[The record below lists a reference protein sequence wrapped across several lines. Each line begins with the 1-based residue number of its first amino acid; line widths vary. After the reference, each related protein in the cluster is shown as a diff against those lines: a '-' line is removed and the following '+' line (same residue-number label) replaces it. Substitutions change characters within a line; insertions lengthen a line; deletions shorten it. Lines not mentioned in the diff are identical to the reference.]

1 MIFSSKIYRLLQKVE
16 PSLREV
22 LIAILEEMEQQR
34 QQWEQSVTRKEFTE
48 FARMTEENF
57 KKVWEAIHELTEAQR
72 RTEQR
77 VEELAE
83 AQKKTE
89 DRLDRLEKTVE
100 RLVEAQ
106 RRTEQKVEELAEAQ
120 RRTEQRVEELA
131 EAQKRTEREI
141 QRLTGELAMVKDR
154 LEGISHSVGYS
165 LENKSYKVLPELLKR
180 DMGIEVTTPLVR
192 KYLTLEKGKTFQA
205 NIYGRGRMDGEE
217 VIILGECK
225 VRPSKREVRRFL
237 SRVRQVEEKEGKK
250 VIALIVAH
258 DFLPEMEEYLR
269 SLGIKYYWSYELE

>member
-1 MIFSSKIYRLLQKVE
+1 MTFSSKIYRLLQKVE
-16 PSLREV
+16 PSLRDV

-83 AQKKTE
+83 AQK
-89 DRLDRLEKTVE
+89 
-100 RLVEAQ
+100 
-106 RRTEQKVEELAEAQ
+106 
-120 RRTEQRVEELA
+120 
-131 EAQKRTEREI
+131 RTEREI
-141 QRLTGELAMVKDR
+141 QRLTGELAVVKDR

-180 DMGIEVTTPLVR
+180 DMGVEVTTPLVR
-192 KYLTLEKGKTFQA
+192 KYLTLEKGKIFQA
-205 NIYGRGRMDGEE
+205 NIYGRGRINGEE